1 MSTLAVVHAEE
12 VRELRVKERAACIA
26 TADIR

>member
-12 VRELRVKERAACIA
+12 VRELRVKERAARLA
-26 TADIR
+26 ADIR